1 MEKLKK
7 ACTLAE
13 WWYNVIMEDMNYERI
28 ENLLKED
35 VKPIVE
41 ENEQLRAEK
50 EAQGEFFNIFSILGV
65 ERNEVHTHSAFLAE
79 LLNPKGSHGLKD
91 AFLKLFVKEMS
102 LDAIEDKSK
111 LKTETATVRKEFY
124 VGKKDVE
131 NETGGDIDILIEFS
145 NPNYAVVIENKI
157 DAGDQEAQLARY
169 RNYAKKYGT
178 GFTLFYLTKDGHE
191 PSEWSIGKE
200 TDKHY
205 WRCISYAHDVKS
217 WLQNCMYIIQ
227 GNTIVYVTIKQ
238 YIGLINKITNQTLE
252 ANMEKKLVDLMI
264 NNFEEILTIRDTLNQ
279 LDSFVYDEFK
289 AQMEDLAKELN
300 CTFMWNGEIWNSGTN
315 QYIYFIPKEFPSCKI
330 GFGKEKGHE
339 VFYYLEKES
348 VKKNQSKLSCFSY
361 SPQKG
366 YPYGWEWFKYKEWNT
381 DTIRAIHNGELKSY
395 MKACIEEIINDENF
409 PK

>member
-1 MEKLKK
+1 M
-7 ACTLAE
+7 A
-13 WWYNVIMEDMNYERI
+13 DMDYKRI
-28 ENLLKED
+28 EDLLES

-50 EAQGEFFNIFSILGV
+50 EAQGGFFNIFSILGV

-124 VGKKDVE
+124 VGKKDVK

-145 NPNYAVVIENKI
+145 NPNYTIVIENKI

-191 PSEWSIGKE
+191 PSEWSTGKE
-200 TDKHY
+200 TNKHY
-205 WRCISYAHDVKS
+205 WRCISYARDIKTYSEKCLDESEKFPLVNAVIRQYMDLIDKLTGQELDRDMDKKVVDLMLNYNEEILAVLENLYNWQHS
-217 WLQNCMYIIQ
+217 LFENCMKRVAEETDCKFESDNEEYAWIWDENYCVSFTPNNFSACKIWFENS
-227 GNTIVYVTIKQ
+227 GGGDAPYYYLKKDGVSKKQ
-238 YIGLINKITNQTLE
+238 KTLECMSDADAADDTFHYGSKYFDERYLKFDIHTLVNGEFKDYMVGVINKI
-252 ANMEKKLVDLMI
+252 
-264 NNFEEILTIRDTLNQ
+264 LN
-279 LDSFVYDEFK
+279 D
-289 AQMEDLAKELN
+289 
-300 CTFMWNGEIWNSGTN
+300 
-315 QYIYFIPKEFPSCKI
+315 P
-330 GFGKEKGHE
+330 
-339 VFYYLEKES
+339 
-348 VKKNQSKLSCFSY
+348 
-361 SPQKG
+361 
-366 YPYGWEWFKYKEWNT
+366 
-381 DTIRAIHNGELKSY
+381 
-395 MKACIEEIINDENF
+395 NF